1 MGIRLEPE
9 NFDQMYRSL
18 TKEPKIVN
26 DIVEAS
32 EKDKSALNRLI
43 YTTYS
48 GDLLSNLPTCEC
60 GHLEGG
66 YNTGVACP
74 KCGSEVQLHV
84 EREIEPIAWIRAPH
98 GVAALINPIIWMMLR
113 KRFTRSGFE
122 VIRWLCDT
130 DYSPKINIPPAM
142 KEVEALGL
150 ERGLNNFVTHFDE
163 YMTKLMG
170 LRSFRVRSALG
181 DPLEL
186 LIRQYRDR
194 IFSQWIP
201 APNRTLLVV
210 EESNLGKFV
219 DPVIPIAVN
228 AIRIMAGIDA
238 SLKPLSVRTKENR
251 TVKAIVLL
259 ADFYEKYY
267 KEVMAKKEG
276 VFRKHAFGTR
286 NHWSFRAVISSI
298 TRAHSPKELHI
309 PWGIGVSVFKVH
321 LTSKLKRRGY
331 GPNAAE
337 ALLATYAQSY
347 SPLLDELFQE
357 LISEC
362 PYMGIP
368 CTIVR
373 HPSLGRGSIQQLFIT
388 RVKGMF
394 NEPHEVEVPT
404 IGLPITIVR
413 SMNADFDGDQISVIL
428 TLDVDTTEKLS
439 LLQPHYNTYSMSAP
453 RKISGNPA
461 IPKPVVATIAN
472 ALHAHHPVDPA
483 KLARMKAAFNLQ

>member
-1 MGIRLEPE
+1 
-9 NFDQMYRSL
+9 
-18 TKEPKIVN
+18 
-26 DIVEAS
+26 
-32 EKDKSALNRLI
+32 
-43 YTTYS
+43 
-48 GDLLSNLPTCEC
+48 
-60 GHLEGG
+60 
-66 YNTGVACP
+66 
-74 KCGSEVQLHV
+74 
-84 EREIEPIAWIRAPH
+84 
-98 GVAALINPIIWMMLR
+98 
-113 KRFTRSGFE
+113 
-122 VIRWLCDT
+122 
-130 DYSPKINIPPAM
+130 
-142 KEVEALGL
+142 
-150 ERGLNNFVTHFDE
+150 
-163 YMTKLMG
+163 
-170 LRSFRVRSALG
+170 
-181 DPLEL
+181 
-186 LIRQYRDR
+186 
-194 IFSQWIP
+194 
-201 APNRTLLVV
+201 LLVV

-238 SLKPLSVRTKENR
+238 SLKPLAVRTKENR

-298 TRAHSPKELHI
+298 TRAHSSKELHI
-309 PWGIGVSVFKVH
+309 PWGIGASVFKVH
-321 LTSKLKRRGY
+321 LTSKLKRRGF

-337 ALLATYAQSY
+337 AFLAEYAQSY

-357 LISEC
+357 LINES

-388 RVKGMF
+388 RVKGME

-439 LLQPHYNTYSMSAP
+439 LLQPHYNTYSMAAP

-472 ALHAHHPVDPA
+472 ALHAHHPVDPV
-483 KLARMKAAFNLQ
+483 KLARMRATFNLQ